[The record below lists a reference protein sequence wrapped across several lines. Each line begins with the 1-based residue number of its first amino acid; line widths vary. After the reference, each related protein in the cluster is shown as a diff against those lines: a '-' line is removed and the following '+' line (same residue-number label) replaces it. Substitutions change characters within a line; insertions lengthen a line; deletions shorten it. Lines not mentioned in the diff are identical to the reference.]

1 MEPLVAA
8 HLYPRLTTASSR
20 SPTIPSKADHFQS
33 TMTER
38 AYKAAALAVRALN
51 VSSMVTAYQADL
63 CEDMA
68 TNPDLVVWEEI
79 TVIMDICLYVP
90 RQTFA
95 QAVSRP
101 PPQFRIPKRPKPQ
114 PVPVAPPTQDA
125 RASWQRKAPTLTP
138 GQPHRDSL
146 PRQPVSSLGRRRGQ
160 PDVPPSSLVKELDVP
175 RSPAP
180 PSLFQSVLW
189 GVPWPPDPPLPHAV

>member
-1 MEPLVAA
+1 
-8 HLYPRLTTASSR
+8 
-20 SPTIPSKADHFQS
+20 
-33 TMTER
+33 MTER

-114 PVPVAPPTQDA
+114 PVLVAPPTQGSELAKESPDA
-125 RASWQRKAPTLTP
+125 DTGTAPP
-138 GQPHRDSL
+138 GQPA
-146 PRQPVSSLGRRRGQ
+146 QTAGQ
-160 PDVPPSSLVKELDVP
+160 QLRKKK
-175 RSPAP
+175 RA
-180 PSLFQSVLW
+180 
-189 GVPWPPDPPLPHAV
+189 A